1 MRLNKAE
8 NEEMIYKSKMEIRLM
23 CNRNILYKDQH

>member
-23 CNRNILYKDQH
+23 YNRNILYKDQH